1 VTIRSVNI
9 RENQMVGG
17 KCKNINSRRHC
28 KLATSE
34 PSFSMTAGLTHL
46 KNKDSDLKYNLMNI
60 IDMFKE
66 DINDS
71 LKEIQKNTG
80 KQIETLKKETSKS
93 LK

>member
-1 VTIRSVNI
+1 
-9 RENQMVGG
+9 
-17 KCKNINSRRHC
+17 
-28 KLATSE
+28 
-34 PSFSMTAGLTHL
+34 MTAGLTHL